1 MQISYIIHFKF
12 FFSNKYYNEVIMKT
26 YKTLLLSFMVILFAF
41 VGCDTGNSSN
51 PSSERCIV
59 MYDNEEIPCDFHE
72 VETAVDFLEFLELK
86 EGTDFIIEGNT
97 IKLLNEVAYK
107 IVKDYLKI

>member
-1 MQISYIIHFKF
+1 
-12 FFSNKYYNEVIMKT
+12 MKT

-51 PSSERCIV
+51 SSSERCIV

-72 VETAVDFLEFLELK
+72 VETAVDFLEFLELE
-86 EGTDFIIEGNT
+86 EGTHFIIEGNT
-97 IKLLNEVAYK
+97 IKLLNEYAYTK
-107 IVKDYLKI
+107 VTDYIKDFNL